1 MYICVRVYWAG
12 EASVSH
18 GMISHGVNVE
28 LRRQT
33 VFSFIMWV
41 HGTELVHQVWQQ
53 VPLLAEKYPWPSYE
67 YMDVTIIEMIES
79 VFLLLQVD
87 PNSGHSMSKL
97 VSK

>member
-41 HGTELVHQVWQQ
+41 HGTESG
-53 VPLLAEKYPWPSYE
+53 LAAS
-67 YMDVTIIEMIES
+67 T
-79 VFLLLQVD
+79 FT
-87 PNSGHSMSKL
+87 G
-97 VSK
+97 